1 MIIVDKTWP
10 MSKPIPSITKSI
22 FLAGPSPR
30 DGSTD
35 WQGTWREEA
44 VKLLEKLGFDGH
56 VFIPLPFNGM
66 SYAEGV
72 KWEEHLLEIAD
83 QILFWVPRSKEMP
96 AFTTNVEF
104 GEWMKSGKVVLG
116 YPEDAERMRYLEAKV
131 NKYGSKTYDNLE
143 DTIKA
148 CIANLGDGAKRVDG
162 EIYVPLHV
170 WKSEYFQ
177 HWYQNHKRVG
187 NKLINGKLL
196 WDFRVGPKQF
206 LFSWVYKAS
215 IYVKAEDR
223 IKDNEFVFTRSDI
236 AVIVAYI
243 KGDSLLQTKI
253 LTIKEF
259 RTPARTNDGFVHEL
273 PGGSS
278 FKANEDPLVLASHE
292 LEEETGL
299 KIDPSRFEKFSQ
311 RQLVSTLSSHVAH
324 VFRVEISEEEM
335 NSVLGTEQGVAEDTE
350 HTYVGV
356 STYEEILN
364 GYAQFDHSMTGM
376 VSGALAQ
383 MM

>member
-10 MSKPIPSITKSI
+10 TSKPIPSITKSI

-72 KWEEHLLEIAD
+72 QWEEHLLEIAD
-83 QILFWVPRSKEMP
+83 QILFWVPRSKDLP
-96 AFTTNVEF
+96 AFTTNIEF

-131 NKYGSKTYDNLE
+131 NKYGSESYDNLE
-143 DTIKA
+143 DTVKA
-148 CIANLGDGAKRVDG
+148 CVANLGEGAKRVDG
-162 EIYVPLHV
+162 EIHVPLHV
-170 WKSEYFQ
+170 WRSEYFK
-177 HWYQNHKRVG
+177 HWYQNHKKVG
-187 NKLINGKLL
+187 NKLVDGKLL

-223 IKDNEFVFTRSDI
+223 IKDNEYVFTRSDI
-236 AVIVAYI
+236 AVIVAYV
-243 KGDSLLQTKI
+243 KGESLLQTKI

-299 KIDPSRFEKFSQ
+299 KIDPTRFMFRCKN
-311 RQLVSTLSSHVAH
+311 QLVSTLSSHVAH
-324 VFRVEISEEEM
+324 IFSVEITEDELKT
-335 NSVLGTEQGVAEDTE
+335 VIGTESGVAEDTE

-356 STYEEILN
+356 ATYQEILH
-364 GYAQFDHSMTGM
+364 GIEQFDLSMIGI
-376 VSGALAQ
+376 VSTVLNYA
-383 MM
+383 M